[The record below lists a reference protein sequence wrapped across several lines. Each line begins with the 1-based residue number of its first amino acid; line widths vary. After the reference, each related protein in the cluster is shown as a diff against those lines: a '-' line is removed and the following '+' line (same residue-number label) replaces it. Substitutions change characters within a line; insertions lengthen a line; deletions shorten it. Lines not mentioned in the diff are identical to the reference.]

1 MELKPGYKQTEV
13 GVIPEKWDVATLSE
27 VCRSITDG
35 THYTP
40 RYVQIGVPFYSVENI
55 TADNF
60 TDTKFISEAAHSIL
74 ARRCRP
80 ERGDIL
86 LTRIGALGDTK
97 LLNWDVRASIYVSL
111 ALLKLN
117 DRAVP
122 EFVYSY
128 TKSSRFVRDVERRS
142 LLNAAPKKINMGDIG
157 GIPIPLPRMKSE
169 QAAIAAA
176 LGDVDALTGA
186 LDRLI
191 AKKRDLKQA
200 AMQQLLTGRTRLPG
214 FSGEWASRELR
225 SFVREFVVP
234 MRDKPKRFSGD
245 IPWCRIED
253 FEGKYLNGSKSG
265 QYVDEQTVKEMN
277 LKVCPAGTLLVSCS
291 ADLGRCAI
299 VTRPLV
305 TNQTFIGLVLDD
317 VAASNEFM
325 YYYMTYGAGQLNTLS
340 SGTTISYLARE
351 QFEVFRVFVPS
362 TKSEQTAIA
371 TVLSDMDTEI
381 VALEARRDKTRT
393 VKQGMM
399 QELLTGRIR
408 LV

>member
-1 MELKPGYKQTEV
+1 
-13 GVIPEKWDVATLSE
+13 
-27 VCRSITDG
+27 
-35 THYTP
+35 
-40 RYVQIGVPFYSVENI
+40 
-55 TADNF
+55 
-60 TDTKFISEAAHSIL
+60 
-74 ARRCRP
+74 
-80 ERGDIL
+80 
-86 LTRIGALGDTK
+86 
-97 LLNWDVRASIYVSL
+97 
-111 ALLKLN
+111 
-117 DRAVP
+117 
-122 EFVYSY
+122 
-128 TKSSRFVRDVERRS
+128 
-142 LLNAAPKKINMGDIG
+142 
-157 GIPIPLPRMKSE
+157 
-169 QAAIAAA
+169 
-176 LGDVDALTGA
+176 
-186 LDRLI
+186 
-191 AKKRDLKQA
+191 
-200 AMQQLLTGRTRLPG
+200 
-214 FSGEWASRELR
+214 
-225 SFVREFVVP
+225 
-234 MRDKPKRFSGD
+234 
-245 IPWCRIED
+245 
-253 FEGKYLNGSKSG
+253 
-265 QYVDEQTVKEMN
+265 
-277 LKVCPAGTLLVSCS
+277 VSCS